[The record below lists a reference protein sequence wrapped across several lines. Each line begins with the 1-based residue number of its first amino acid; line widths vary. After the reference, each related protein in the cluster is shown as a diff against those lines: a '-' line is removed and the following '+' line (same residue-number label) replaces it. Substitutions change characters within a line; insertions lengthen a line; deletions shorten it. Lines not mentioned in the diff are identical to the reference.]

1 VTRRFDV
8 IRWLAT
14 GSLLLAAGSARAQGA
29 PPPAQP
35 YPAQPYPAQPYPAQ
49 PYPAQPAQPYPAQPG
64 QPYPAQPGQPY
75 PAQAGQPYPPQPTTP
90 PPEEDEPH
98 RGFFA
103 RFALGGGVA
112 NVRGSLPP
120 KPGFKPIEDLNHTA
134 PVLAMSGLLG
144 GGGHDLAIA
153 AELSFEH
160 MLTRVKEPS
169 RAGFKLFGLGVTGS
183 YYFEQDWFFTAHL
196 RWVTMIVFMPDI
208 ECFWQCIDGTR
219 GPGLGLTVGKEWF
232 GDGDG
237 SVGIALQG
245 NYAKLGGDPELTY
258 GSLLALLTLTH
269 F

>member
-1 VTRRFDV
+1 VTRRIAV
-8 IRWLAT
+8 ARSLAA
-14 GSLLLAAGSARAQGA
+14 GALLLAAGSARAQGA

-35 YPAQPYPAQPYPAQ
+35 YPAPPAQPYPA
-49 PYPAQPAQPYPAQPG
+49 PPAQPYPAPPA
-64 QPYPAQPGQPY
+64 QPYPAPPMV
-75 PAQAGQPYPPQPTTP
+75 PANAQGPAGEQR
-90 PPEEDEPH
+90 EDEPH

-103 RFALGGGVA
+103 RFALGGGVG

-134 PVLAMSGLLG
+134 PVLALSGLLG

-153 AELSFEH
+153 AELSFEQ
-160 MLTRVKEPS
+160 MLARVKEPS
-169 RAGFKLFGLGVTGS
+169 RAGFKLFNLGVTGS

-208 ECFWQCIDGTR
+208 ECFWQCFDGTG

-237 SVGIALQG
+237 SIGVALQG

-258 GSLLALLTLTH
+258 RSLLALLTFTH

>member
-1 VTRRFDV
+1 
-8 IRWLAT
+8 
-14 GSLLLAAGSARAQGA
+14 
-29 PPPAQP
+29 QP
-35 YPAQPYPAQPYPAQ
+35 YPAQPAQ

-75 PAQAGQPYPPQPTTP
+75 PPQPTAP

-208 ECFWQCIDGTR
+208 ECFWQCIDGTS